1 MKKTV
6 GILIMAVIIF
16 CIGSVTAYY
25 NTASVGYDNANL
37 ISFQSDGI
45 QVLDFKIYYR
55 DIERTVEKM
64 KDLVP
69 DNFITI

>member
-6 GILIMAVIIF
+6 IILLTAAVVF
-16 CIGSVTAYY
+16 CAGSVVAYY

-37 ISFQSDGI
+37 ISFCDDGI
-45 QVLDFKIYYR
+45 QVMDFRFFYQ
-55 DIERTVEKM
+55 DFWQFVEKV
-64 KDLVP
+64 KESAP